1 MGIDQK
7 YITKNTRVKYIL
19 KDGFQV
25 KEISDILD
33 KKNIDYYII
42 YEEEWELFIK
52 VEFKEEVD
60 ELIKAII

>member
-19 KDGFQV
+19 KDGLQV

-33 KKNIDYYII
+33 EKNIDYYII